1 MNVVVAPAR
10 LVLCVKNESFVF
22 LNNYF
27 YIITRYY
34 SVSLN

>member
-22 LNNYF
+22 LNNYLLLLHV
-27 YIITRYY
+27 ITLYH
-34 SVSLN
+34 